1 MKINRIE
8 IQNFRNIENL
18 QADFDDVNIIYGENA
33 QGKTNLLEAV
43 YLFTGSKSFR
53 GVKDSQLVQFSKDF
67 SKLKAEFFS
76 NKREQ
81 NAEIL
86 IKNKRS
92 AMLNGIKKSTPALLG
107 EDIKAVIF
115 SPVHLSMIKDGPIER
130 RKFIDNA
137 LCQLNSNYRNALK
150 E

>member
-53 GVKDSQLVQFSKDF
+53 GVKVS
-67 SKLKAEFFS
+67 
-76 NKREQ
+76 
-81 NAEIL
+81 
-86 IKNKRS
+86 
-92 AMLNGIKKSTPALLG
+92 
-107 EDIKAVIF
+107 
-115 SPVHLSMIKDGPIER
+115 
-130 RKFIDNA
+130 
-137 LCQLNSNYRNALK
+137 
-150 E
+150 